1 MQHKVDVKRRNT
13 HTRTQAPAVM
23 PSQNRT
29 VAFTCALLA
38 FVTFAVYWR
47 VKDNEFINFDDNIYI
62 TENVPVLG
70 GLTWPDVKWAFTT
83 GHTGY
88 PHPLTWLT
96 HQFDYQVYKNWAGGH
111 HLTSVAFHVANALLL
126 FLFLWRTTRLLWR
139 SAFVAAVFAL
149 HPLHVESVAWIAERK
164 DLLCGFFFFLT
175 LHAYVSYAKETS
187 LYYYVLALLFFAAG
201 LLSKPMIV
209 TLPFVLLLID
219 IWPLGRMKFGASKP
233 DRSAT
238 PTVMRLVAEKVP
250 FLLLAIA
257 WSVITLIVQKEGGG
271 LARMETVDVGARIAT
286 ATVSYAVYVWKTLWP
301 HNLALFYPYSRHL
314 PWLIVLGA
322 LALLVVISAMCIKRR
337 NSSPFLLFGWLWFL
351 GMLVP
356 VIGILQIGGQARADR
371 YTYLPQTGLTI
382 ALTWTAF
389 NLSKSWRHRRALLT
403 GTAVIVLALLAWRT
417 WDRTSVWHDSES
429 VWRDTLAATAP
440 NYTAHVQ
447 LCDALLRQGRIDEA
461 IAEAAMAVRLQPN
474 GVEGHSNLA
483 IALSKK
489 GDMENALNQWQRAL
503 DIEPNRPKLHY
514 NIATVLAE
522 EGRLDEAISHYEQE
536 LQIQPEFAEAH
547 SNLGSALFRKGRL
560 DDALVHFEKAL
571 AANPRLA
578 KGHYNAATVLVQ
590 KGRAREAVD
599 HLQQVLELDP
609 SNADARVELGVAW
622 SQAGHMD
629 LAINAWEKTLESQ
642 PDNVNAAYDLAW
654 VHATFPDDAI
664 RDGKKAV
671 RLAEHALQL
680 SGETDPR
687 IYRLLAAAYAENDQF
702 DKAIE
707 TAQRGSELA
716 IKQGNYAAANTLES
730 NIDLYRKNLPLR
742 DTSE

>member
-1 MQHKVDVKRRNT
+1 MV
-13 HTRTQAPAVM
+13 
-23 PSQNRT
+23 PSPT
-29 VAFTCALLA
+29 LTTALTCALLA
-38 FVTFAVYWR
+38 LVTLAVYWR

-62 TENVPVLG
+62 TENAPVLG
-70 GLTWPDVKWAFTT
+70 GLTWTDVKWAFTT

-96 HQFDYQVYKNWAGGH
+96 HQFDYQVYKDWAGGH

-126 FLFLWRTTRLLWR
+126 LLFLWRTTRLIWP
-139 SAFVAAVFAL
+139 SAFVGAVFAL
-149 HPLHVESVAWIAERK
+149 HPLHVESVAWVAERK

-175 LHAYVSYAKETS
+175 LHAYVSYAKKKS
-187 LYYYVLALLFFAAG
+187 LYCYVLALLFFAAG

-219 IWPLGRMKFGASKP
+219 VWPLGRVKFGASK
-233 DRSAT
+233 DNRIST
-238 PTVMRLVAEKVP
+238 RMVIRLIAEKVP
-250 FLLLAIA
+250 FLLLAIV

-271 LARMETVDVGARIAT
+271 LARMETVDAATRIAT
-286 ATVSYAVYVWKTLWP
+286 AIVSYAIYVWKTFWP
-301 HNLALFYPYSRHL
+301 DNLALFYPYSRHL
-314 PWLIVLGA
+314 PWLAVLA
-322 LALLVVISAMCIKRR
+322 AVTVLVAISAICIRRR

-371 YTYLPQTGLTI
+371 YTYLPQTGLII
-382 ALTWTAF
+382 ALTWTAL
-389 NLSKSWRHRRALLT
+389 NLSRSWPHRRALLT
-403 GTAVIVLALLAWRT
+403 GTAAIVLAVLAWRT
-417 WDRTSVWHDSES
+417 WDRTAVWQDSES
-429 VWRDTLAATAP
+429 VWRETLAATRP

-461 IAEAAMAVRLQPN
+461 IAEAEMAVRLQPN

-489 GDMENALNQWQRAL
+489 GDTENALSQWQRAL
-503 DIEPNRPKLHY
+503 DLKPNRPKLHY
-514 NIATVLAE
+514 NIATILAE
-522 EGRLDEAISHYEQE
+522 AGRLDEAISHYEQE
-536 LQIQPEFAEAH
+536 LQIQPEFAEGH
-547 SNLGSALFRKGRL
+547 NNLGSALLRKGRL

-578 KGHYNAATVLVQ
+578 KPRYNAATVLVQ

-599 HLQQVLELDP
+599 HLQQLLELDP

-622 SQAGHMD
+622 SQAGRMD

-642 PDNVNAAYDLAW
+642 PDNINAAYDLAW
-654 VHATFPDDAI
+654 VHATFPEDAI

-680 SGETDPR
+680 SGETNPR

-716 IKQGNYAAANTLES
+716 IKQGNYAAAKTLES
-730 NIDLYRKNLPLR
+730 NIDLYRRNLPLR
-742 DTSE
+742 DTNE